1 MKKITWNSPVILSFA
16 LISLIALGLNT
27 ITNGTTNYLIF
38 SVYGSS
44 LLNPLFYLRLF
55 THVLGHADL
64 SHYMN
69 NMLLFLLVGPML
81 EEKYG
86 SNRLLVIILVV
97 ALVTG
102 IAHIIIAPNTMLLGA
117 SGVVFAFILL
127 SAVTGSKEGIPLTFI
142 IVAVLYIGTQIYEG
156 VFNIDNVSQLTHII
170 GGIIGGVFGMTLRKS
185 R

>member
-16 LISLIALGLNT
+16 LISLIALGLNA

-38 SVYGSS
+38 SVYGGS

-81 EEKYG
+81 GIFMAKG
-86 SNRLLVIILVV
+86 FAK

-142 IVAVLYIGTQIYEG
+142 IVAVLYIGTQVYEG
-156 VFNIDNVSQLTHII
+156 VFNVDNVSQLTHII

>member
-38 SVYGSS
+38 SVYGGS

-86 SNRLLVIILVV
+86 SKIGR
-97 ALVTG
+97 
-102 IAHIIIAPNTMLLGA
+102 A
-117 SGVVFAFILL
+117 SCRERV
-127 SAVTGSKEGIPLTFI
+127 
-142 IVAVLYIGTQIYEG
+142 
-156 VFNIDNVSQLTHII
+156 
-170 GGIIGGVFGMTLRKS
+170 
-185 R
+185 

>member
-1 MKKITWNSPVILSFA
+1 MKKITWNSPVILSVA
-16 LISLIALGLNT
+16 LIRLIAVGLNT
-27 ITNGTTNYLIF
+27 LTNGTTNQLIF
-38 SVYGSS
+38 SVYGGS

-86 SNRLLVIILVV
+86 SQRLLIVILVV

-102 IAHIIIAPNTMLLGA
+102 IAHIIIAPNTM
-117 SGVVFAFILL
+117 
-127 SAVTGSKEGIPLTFI
+127 
-142 IVAVLYIGTQIYEG
+142 
-156 VFNIDNVSQLTHII
+156 
-170 GGIIGGVFGMTLRKS
+170 
-185 R
+185 

>member
-16 LISLIALGLNT
+16 LISLIASGLNT

-38 SVYGSS
+38 SVYGGS

-86 SNRLLVIILVV
+86 SNRLLTVILVV

-142 IVAVLYIGTQIYEG
+142 IVAVLYIGTQVYEG
-156 VFNIDNVSQLTHII
+156 VFNVDNVSQLTHII

>member
-16 LISLIALGLNT
+16 SISLIALILNQ
-27 ITNGTTNYLIF
+27 ITNGVTNVTFF
-38 SVYGSS
+38 SVYGGSF
-44 LLNPLFYLRLF
+44 LNPLFYLRLF
-55 THVLGHADL
+55 THVLGHTDL

-86 SNRLLVIILVV
+86 SRRLLEIILVV

-102 IAHIIIAPNTMLLGA
+102 IAHILIAPNVMLLGA

-127 SAVTGSKEGIPLTFI
+127 SAVTGSKQGIPLTFI
-142 IVAVLYIGTQIYEG
+142 IVAVLYIGTQIYQG
-156 VFNIDNVSQLTHII
+156 LFSADNISQMTHII
-170 GGIIGGVFGMTLRKS
+170 GGIIGGVFGMTLRQS

>member
-38 SVYGSS
+38 SVYGGS
-44 LLNPLFYLRLF
+44 LLNPLFYLHLF

-86 SNRLLVIILVV
+86 SNRLLVIILV
-97 ALVTG
+97 
-102 IAHIIIAPNTMLLGA
+102 IAPNTMLLGA

>member
-38 SVYGSS
+38 SVYGGS

-69 NMLLFLLVGPML
+69 NM
-81 EEKYG
+81 
-86 SNRLLVIILVV
+86 
-97 ALVTG
+97 
-102 IAHIIIAPNTMLLGA
+102 
-117 SGVVFAFILL
+117 
-127 SAVTGSKEGIPLTFI
+127 
-142 IVAVLYIGTQIYEG
+142 
-156 VFNIDNVSQLTHII
+156 
-170 GGIIGGVFGMTLRKS
+170 
-185 R
+185 

>member
-27 ITNGTTNYLIF
+27 LTNGTTNQLIF
-38 SVYGSS
+38 SVYGGS

-86 SNRLLVIILVV
+86 SQRLLIVILVV

-102 IAHIIIAPNTMLLGA
+102 IAHIIIAPHTLLL
-117 SGVVFAFILL
+117 V
-127 SAVTGSKEGIPLTFI
+127 
-142 IVAVLYIGTQIYEG
+142 
-156 VFNIDNVSQLTHII
+156 
-170 GGIIGGVFGMTLRKS
+170 
-185 R
+185 

>member
-27 ITNGTTNYLIF
+27 LTNGTTNQLIF
-38 SVYGSS
+38 SVYGGS

-86 SNRLLVIILVV
+86 SPRLLIVILVV

-142 IVAVLYIGTQIYEG
+142 IVAVLYIGTQIYQG
-156 VFNIDNVSQLTHII
+156 VFNVDNVSQLTHII
-170 GGIIGGVFGMTLRKS
+170 GGIIGGIFGMTLRKS
-185 R
+185 H

>member
-38 SVYGSS
+38 SVYGRS

-86 SNRLLVIILVV
+86 SNRLLIVILVV

-142 IVAVLYIGTQIYEG
+142 IAALLYIGTQIYEG

>member
-38 SVYGSS
+38 SVYGGS

-127 SAVTGSKEGIPLTFI
+127 SAVTGSK
-142 IVAVLYIGTQIYEG
+142 
-156 VFNIDNVSQLTHII
+156 
-170 GGIIGGVFGMTLRKS
+170 
-185 R
+185 

>member
-27 ITNGTTNYLIF
+27 LTNGTTNQLIF
-38 SVYGSS
+38 SVYGGS

-86 SNRLLVIILVV
+86 SQRLLIIILVV

-127 SAVTGSKEGIPLTFI
+127 SAVTCSK
-142 IVAVLYIGTQIYEG
+142 
-156 VFNIDNVSQLTHII
+156 
-170 GGIIGGVFGMTLRKS
+170 
-185 R
+185 

>member
-1 MKKITWNSPVILSFA
+1 
-16 LISLIALGLNT
+16 
-27 ITNGTTNYLIF
+27 
-38 SVYGSS
+38 
-44 LLNPLFYLRLF
+44 
-55 THVLGHADL
+55 
-64 SHYMN
+64 
-69 NMLLFLLVGPML
+69 ML

-86 SNRLLVIILVV
+86 SNRLLIVILVI

-142 IVAVLYIGTQIYEG
+142 IVAVLYIGTQVYEG
-156 VFNIDNVSQLTHII
+156 VFNVDNVSQLTHII